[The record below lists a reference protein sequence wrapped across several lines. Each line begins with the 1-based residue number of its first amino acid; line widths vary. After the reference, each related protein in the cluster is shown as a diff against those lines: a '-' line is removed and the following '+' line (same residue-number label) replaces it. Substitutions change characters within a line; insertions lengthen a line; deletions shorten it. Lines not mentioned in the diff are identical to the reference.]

1 MKSQKVTIF
10 VIFRNHTV
18 KMMKI
23 SEFLDVLTA
32 KGTVCFTTKQVN
44 EALEVSDVAARAA
57 IRRLKHKGE
66 IAQPMQGFYVI
77 VPPEYRILGCR
88 PAEHFIRELMEHINT
103 PYYVGLLS
111 AAQYHGAAHHRP
123 QQYQVL
129 INQKRRAIICGR
141 VKIVFIT
148 KKNIKDVPTQ
158 NHNTPQSI
166 ISISTPETTAMDLI
180 IYENRCGGMD
190 NVLAVLNDLKNKIDP
205 KKLMELSAKSNET
218 PWIQRLG
225 YLFDLLNAE
234 ILSDALINTIKM
246 RPIHQRK
253 LVQVR
258 LLEKFTTVDKKMD
271 AAKSENKKSDINK
284 KWKLLIN
291 KKLELDE

>member
-1 MKSQKVTIF
+1 
-10 VIFRNHTV
+10 
-18 KMMKI
+18 MKI
-23 SEFLDVLTA
+23 SEFLDTLTA
-32 KGTVCFTTKQVN
+32 KGSMCFTAKQVN
-44 EALEVSDVAARAA
+44 EALEVSDIAARAA

-66 IAQPMQGFYVI
+66 IAQPAQGFYVI

-88 PAEHFIRELMEHINT
+88 PAEHFIRELMEHINI

-111 AAQYHGAAHHRP
+111 AAQCHGAAHHRP
-123 QQYQVL
+123 QQYQVV

-141 VKIVFIT
+141 VKIIFIT

-180 IYENRCGGMD
+180 IYENKCGGMD

-205 KKLMELSAKSNET
+205 KKLMELSSKSNET

-234 ILSDALINTIKM
+234 ILSDILINVIKT

-253 LVQVR
+253 LAQVR
-258 LLEKFTTVDKKMD
+258 LLKRFTTLDKKID
-271 AAKSENKKSDINK
+271 TVKHEYEKSRANKNK